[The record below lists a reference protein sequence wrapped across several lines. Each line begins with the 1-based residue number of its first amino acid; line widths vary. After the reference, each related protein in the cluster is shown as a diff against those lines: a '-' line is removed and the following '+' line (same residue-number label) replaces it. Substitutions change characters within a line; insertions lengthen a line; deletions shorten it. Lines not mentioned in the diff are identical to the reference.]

1 MKDNLGD
8 RMKSNYEDRTR
19 MLLPRRTNV
28 IIRIDGKA
36 FHTYTRKLDKPF
48 DEQLIQDMIH
58 TTRYLCANIQGCKLG
73 YVQSDEISLFLTDY
87 DQLETNAWFDYSV
100 QKMASISASIAT
112 AAFNQARL
120 ARAIQNDLNLSHY
133 TAIVNATPAHFD
145 SRVFTIPELS
155 EVANYFLWRG
165 KDAARNSV
173 QMYARSF
180 FSSKALH
187 AKSILDIHEMIKDAG
202 HPAWETLSANK
213 RFGTV
218 VHSYPPPTEDFGQR
232 AYGADAPTYEY
243 WSGITNFVTGL
254 KLSKQDSGPNDGS

>member
-1 MKDNLGD
+1 MKDDLGD

-48 DEQLIQDMIH
+48 DVQLIQDMIH

-120 ARAIQNDLNLSHY
+120 ARAIKDDLNLSHY
-133 TAIVNATPAHFD
+133 SSIITATPAHFD

-173 QMYARSF
+173 QMYARSL
-180 FSSKALH
+180 FSHKSLH
-187 AKSILDIHEMIKDAG
+187 AKSIPAIHEMIKEAG
-202 HPAWETLSANK
+202 YPAWETLSTNK
-213 RFGTV
+213 RYGTV
-218 VHSYPPPTEDFGQR
+218 VHSYPSPNEDFGQQ
-232 AYGADAPTYEY
+232 AYGADTPTYEY
-243 WSGITNFVTGL
+243 WNGIVNYATRL
-254 KLSKQDSGPNDGS
+254 KLSKQDTEQTDGS